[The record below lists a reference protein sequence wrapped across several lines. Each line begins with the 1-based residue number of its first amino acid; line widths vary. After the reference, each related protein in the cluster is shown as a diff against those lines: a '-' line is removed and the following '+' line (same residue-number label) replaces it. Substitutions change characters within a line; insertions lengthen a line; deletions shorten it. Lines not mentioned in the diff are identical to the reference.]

1 MRPHSK
7 GLHMHEDQIAAF
19 RTAVEDCDAAGVLA
33 TFADD
38 ITFNNPVTFR
48 PFEGKETTAVVVPRL
63 LEVWRDL
70 RYVAELRGD
79 GVVGLVF
86 DARVGGRD
94 ARGIDLLR
102 FGDDGLIAEI
112 TVMVRPLTGLQ
123 ALAAE
128 MEAALNTEGA

>member
-1 MRPHSK
+1 
-7 GLHMHEDQIAAF
+7 MHEEQIDAF
-19 RTAVEDCDAAGVLA
+19 RTAVEDGDSDGVLA

-38 ITFNNPVTFR
+38 ITFNNPVTFH

-70 RYVAELRGD
+70 HYVAELRGD
-79 GVVGLVF
+79 GIIGLVF
-86 DARVGGRD
+86 DARVGDRD

-102 FGDDGLIAEI
+102 FDDDGLIAEI
-112 TVMVRPLTGLQ
+112 TVMVRPLSGLQ

-128 MEAALNTEGA
+128 MAAALASGSE